1 MEVENRV
8 YDGGAMLVWVDG
20 FCGFP
25 INGFMS
31 SDLLVA
37 VVVVCVVGFCRFS
50 INGFMG
56 FDLLVAVVV
65 IDFGLCIRWLWV
77 EERDKIQ
84 RRRRERERKIVFS
97 FVVKNKSIDVG

>member
-8 YDGGAMLVWVDG
+8 CDGGAMLVWVDG

-31 SDLLVA
+31 S
-37 VVVVCVVGFCRFS
+37 
-50 INGFMG
+50 
-56 FDLLVAVVV
+56 DLLVAVVV

>member
-8 YDGGAMLVWVDG
+8 CDGGAMLVWVDG

-56 FDLLVAVVV
+56 FDLLVAVVM

-84 RRRRERERKIVFS
+84 RRRRERKREK
-97 FVVKNKSIDVG
+97 